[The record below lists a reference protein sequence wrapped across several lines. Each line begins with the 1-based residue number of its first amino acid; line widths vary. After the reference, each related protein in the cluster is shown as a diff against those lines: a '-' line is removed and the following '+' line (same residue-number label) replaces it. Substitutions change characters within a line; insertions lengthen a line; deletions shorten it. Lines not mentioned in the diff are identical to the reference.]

1 MAHETTHSAR
11 FGRKRTHREVTW
23 SVRPD
28 CAKLDINSLH
38 AWASGGNVF
47 EEDYAHGVRPL
58 VTEPELLA
66 PID

>member
-1 MAHETTHSAR
+1 M
-11 FGRKRTHREVTW
+11 
-23 SVRPD
+23 RPD

-58 VTEPELLA
+58 VTEPELLV